1 MISAR
6 MYVGCKTRRLN
17 VPRNA
22 LVEGFHTKKWARSL
36 QLKLVQ
42 RKEELKVK
50 GNTHLQLKIGERYG
64 RKSFGL
70 WYYIDVNR
78 SYFSLKE
85 YHIKRDEFCQTYKIQ
100 PSKFASGVIS
110 LTVKGI
116 LTREKNIYSI
126 HYRLIPY
133 MRKRV
138 YLKYGLVLR
147 EIRHLKC

>member
-1 MISAR
+1 MSTKSSVEASA
-6 MYVGCKTRRLN
+6 KERR
-17 VPRNA
+17 
-22 LVEGFHTKKWARSL
+22 
-36 QLKLVQ
+36 
-42 RKEELKVK
+42 VK
-50 GNTHLQLKIGERYG
+50 GKGKHASSTENRRMVWEKIIWP
-64 RKSFGL
+64 L
-70 WYYIDVNR
+70 ILDVNR

-116 LTREKNIYSI
+116 LIREKNIYSI

-138 YLKYGLVLR
+138 YLEYGLVLR